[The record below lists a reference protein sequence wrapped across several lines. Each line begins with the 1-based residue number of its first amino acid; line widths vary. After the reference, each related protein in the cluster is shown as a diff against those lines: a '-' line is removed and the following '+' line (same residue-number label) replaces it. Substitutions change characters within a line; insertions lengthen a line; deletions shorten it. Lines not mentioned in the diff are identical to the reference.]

1 MAPGGPAADE
11 SSPSNPR
18 LGSPPRMKKPYEEP
32 SNRDDRCRSAQRPV
46 GDPVLGWL
54 ARMLAERHGVA
65 VVGFDLPDLE
75 EAVVRQFA
83 AAVDRVLTEYPV
95 IALDVVRVADLDGAA
110 GRVQWSSESRDDA
123 VAAAARSITL
133 DQRTAHKPSL
143 VVGTSEPGAE
153 PEDLVIYSATV
164 RELGLALDFAGGG
177 VARRKAQ
184 RVLIAEYMRL
194 EAGRYTT
201 LAEVLG
207 GFRRWRAG
215 LTGAS
220 GRGGFDVSRALRDAF
235 ADVVLHGEKASAP
248 ARTLHAVLLDAA
260 SSPG

>member
-1 MAPGGPAADE
+1 
-11 SSPSNPR
+11 
-18 LGSPPRMKKPYEEP
+18 
-32 SNRDDRCRSAQRPV
+32 
-46 GDPVLGWL
+46 
-54 ARMLAERHGVA
+54 MLAERHGVE

-95 IALDVVRVADLDGAA
+95 IGLDVVAVADLDDA
-110 GRVQWSSESRDDA
+110 GSVKWSSESRDDPA
-123 VAAAARSITL
+123 SGVARSITL
-133 DQRTAHKPSL
+133 DQRRAREPSR
-143 VVGTSEPGAE
+143 VADTSDSGAG

-201 LAEVLG
+201 LAEVLRG
-207 GFRRWRAG
+207 YRRWRAG
-215 LTGAS
+215 LTGTTL
-220 GRGGFDVSRALRDAF
+220 GVGGFDVSRAVCDAF
-235 ADVVLHGEKASAP
+235 ADVVLHGDKASAP
-248 ARTLHAVLLDAA
+248 ARTLYAVLLDAA
-260 SSPG
+260 SPPA